1 MKFNLNRK
9 QEETDEKY
17 VNDVT
22 MFNADLELQSYYDKK
37 ENGML
42 SKEEEQAIKNT
53 DKVLNM
59 SLEDFFNGEFE
70 NIIN

>member
-9 QEETDEKY
+9 QEETDERY